1 MCPVPGL
8 KRIPDA
14 LAAVGT
20 LTTED
25 YERSLD
31 GYHRSLGPGST
42 PSTHGAGAKMW
53 QSRCPL
59 GYCRSL
65 P

>member
-20 LTTED
+20 LTTE
-25 YERSLD
+25 E
-31 GYHRSLGPGST
+31 
-42 PSTHGAGAKMW
+42 MW
-53 QSRCPL
+53 QSRCPQRDR
-59 GYCRSL
+59 RSL

>member
-25 YERSLD
+25 YERSVEPLCD
-31 GYHRSLGPGST
+31 EAQRKRSPV
-42 PSTHGAGAKMW
+42 
-53 QSRCPL
+53 
-59 GYCRSL
+59 
-65 P
+65 